1 MDLVSGLRF
10 VLALVVVIGLIA
22 GLAWLLRKYGAGRI
36 TMGANKGRLAVG
48 EATHIDA
55 KRRLVLIRR
64 DGTEHLILL
73 SPNSETVIETNIE
86 ADIRSSIRKIYYAL
100 SGNDPVRDR
109 WLSHTQDQ
117 RLLDPFPD
125 PEPFPAW
132 LGEDDIDYLVTNFEA
147 GGFRGPL
154 NRYRNARRDYD
165 NLPQMNAT
173 PLRQPSCFIGGSRD
187 ALRHF
192 VPGHDLYENVGR
204 HCNDQRISRIL
215 EGVGHWVQ
223 QEAPEEVTATLLSF
237 LETLD

>member
-36 TMGANKGRLAVG
+36 TMGANKGRLAVV

-125 PEPFPAW
+125 PNPFLPGWVKMTSTIWSRTLKQVGFVAPST
-132 LGEDDIDYLVTNFEA
+132 VTE
-147 GGFRGPL
+147 
-154 NRYRNARRDYD
+154 
-165 NLPQMNAT
+165 T
-173 PLRQPSCFIGGSRD
+173 P
-187 ALRHF
+187 
-192 VPGHDLYENVGR
+192 VGIMTTCR
-204 HCNDQRISRIL
+204 K
-215 EGVGHWVQ
+215 
-223 QEAPEEVTATLLSF
+223 
-237 LETLD
+237 